1 MASLL
6 SSADKARWTQDLSTV
21 FDTFKQDIV
30 IIKEP
35 RIVVADISKPRI
47 FGYNQDSDSSNITYI
62 PVSGVFPAIVN
73 FEKNQTADRFHENGN
88 LIGLGK
94 VTIKVEKDASDF
106 ISVGKTLGIEIDTQS
121 FDLVSFKSTR
131 GFLPSLYYIYELGKQ
146 N

>member
-6 SSADKARWTQDLSTV
+6 SSADKTRWSQDLETI
-21 FDTFKQDIV
+21 FDTFKQNIV

-35 RIVVADISKPRI
+35 RIVVTDVSRPRI
-47 FGYNQDSDSSNITYI
+47 FGYNQDSDPANITYV

-73 FEKNQTADRFHENGN
+73 FEKNQRADRLNETAN
-88 LIGLGK
+88 LVGLGQI
-94 VTIKVEKDASDF
+94 TIKVQKDASDF
-106 ISVGKTLGIEIDTQS
+106 ISVGKTMGIEIDSQS
-121 FDLVSFKSTR
+121 FDLVSFQSTR

>member
-6 SSADKARWTQDLSTV
+6 SDADKVRWTQDLETV
-21 FDTFKQDIV
+21 FNTFKQNIV
-30 IIKEP
+30 VVKEP
-35 RIVVADISKPRI
+35 KIVLADVAKPRI
-47 FGYNQDSDSSNITYI
+47 FGYNKDSDTSNISYI

-73 FEKNQTADRFHENGN
+73 FEKNQIADRFHENGN
-88 LIGLGK
+88 LIGLGR
-94 VTIKVEKDASDF
+94 VIIKVQKDASDF